1 MTNVSLVTTF
11 ILMGL
16 PHAPELDTFLFGIF
30 LVIYVFT
37 VVGNLLIM
45 LVIIVDPHLHTPM
58 YYFLANLS
66 FIDMWYSTVST
77 PKMLMTLVSPEGSA
91 ISFPSCVAQ
100 LYSFHFLGS
109 TECFLYTVM
118 SYDRFLAISYPLR
131 YASMMSGRTCA
142 ILATTTW
149 LSGSL
154 HSAVQTTLTFRL
166 PFCGPNQIQHYI
178 CDAPPILKLACA
190 DTSTVEMVIFV
201 SIGMVASGCF
211 LLIVLSYVSI
221 IHSILKIR
229 TSEGRWRAFQTC
241 ASHCTVVLCFFGP
254 GVFIYLRPGSKE
266 VVDRVVAVFYTVLTP
281 LLNPVVYTLRNKE
294 VKKALL
300 KFKDKVMYSQSK

>member
-11 ILMGL
+11 ILTGL
-16 PHAPELDTFLFGIF
+16 PHASELDTFLFGIF
-30 LVIYVFT
+30 LVIYVLT

-58 YYFLANLS
+58 YYFLSNLS

-77 PKMLMTLVSPEGSA
+77 PKMLMTLVSPEGSP

-109 TECFLYTVM
+109 TECFLYTVR

-149 LSGSL
+149 LSGSV

-166 PFCGPNQIQHYI
+166 PFCGPNQIQHYL

-190 DTSTVEMVIFV
+190 DTSTVELVIFV
-201 SIGMVASGCF
+201 SIGVVASGCF
-211 LLIVLSYVSI
+211 LLIVLSYMSI
-221 IHSILKIR
+221 IRSILKIR
-229 TSEGRWRAFQTC
+229 TLEGRWRAFQTC

-254 GVFIYLRPGSKE
+254 GVFIYLRPGSKG
-266 VVDRVVAVFYTVLTP
+266 VVDRIVAVFYTVMTP

-300 KFKDKVMYSQSK
+300 KFKDKIMYSQSK